1 MRAEGPRGLSDIT
14 RYCCQADTE
23 KCTEIQPEHL
33 QNEGICP
40 KNAGA
45 DALSLACL
53 SAGEEGGEH
62 LNPGR
67 FGKHQTIAQGAL
79 GLLMK
84 N

>member
-14 RYCCQADTE
+14 RYCCQADIE
-23 KCTEIQPEHL
+23 KCTEIQSEHP
-33 QNEGICP
+33 QNQGIFP

-45 DALSLACL
+45 DALSPACL
-53 SAGEEGGEH
+53 RAGEEGGEH
-62 LNPGR
+62 LNTGR

>member
-23 KCTEIQPEHL
+23 KCTEIQSEHP
-33 QNEGICP
+33 QNWGICP
-40 KNAGA
+40 QNARA
-45 DALSLACL
+45 DALSVVCL
-53 SAGEEGGEH
+53 SAEEEGGQH
-62 LNPGR
+62 LYPGR
-67 FGKHQTIAQGAL
+67 FGKHQTMTQGAL

>member
-23 KCTEIQPEHL
+23 KCTETQPEHP
-33 QNEGICP
+33 QNQGICP

-45 DALSLACL
+45 DAFSLVCL

-62 LNPGR
+62 KNPGR
-67 FGKHQTIAQGAL
+67 FGKSKQWHRGHL
-79 GLLMK
+79 GF
-84 N
+84 

>member
-14 RYCCQADTE
+14 RYCCQADIE
-23 KCTEIQPEHL
+23 KCTEIQSEHP
-33 QNEGICP
+33 QNQGICP
-40 KNAGA
+40 KNARA
-45 DALSLACL
+45 DALSPACL
-53 SAGEEGGEH
+53 RAGEEGGEH
-62 LNPGR
+62 LNTGR